1 MPDTRRAEKRAG
13 CAELGLRE
21 VTWPDLAWPAWPWQL
36 WVREAAFLLSGTI
49 VPDPTNVDG
58 FD

>member
-21 VTWPDLAWPAWPWQL
+21 VTWPAWPWQL

>member
-1 MPDTRRAEKRAG
+1 MPDTRRTEKRAG

-21 VTWPDLAWPAWPWQL
+21 VTWPAWPWQL